1 MSDTI
6 SGEIVK
12 IGEVQEF
19 ASGSRKIQFVIK
31 NNEGYNDQE
40 QVFAF
45 DLFAGVSK
53 PEKLD
58 NFLKYNNVGDEVD
71 VSFNIK
77 CNEYK
82 GKYYTNLDAWKVF
95 GQSNG
100 SNQSDYQD
108 DVLDEEP
115 PF

>member
-6 SGEIVK
+6 SGKIVK

-19 ASGSRKIQFVIK
+19 ASGSRKVQFVIK
-31 NNEGYNDQE
+31 NNEGYNGQE

-45 DLFAGVSK
+45 DLFAGASK

-58 NFLKYNNVGDEVD
+58 NFLKYNQVGDEVD
-71 VSFNIK
+71 VSYFIK
-77 CNEYK
+77 CNEYQ
-82 GKYYTNLDAWKVF
+82 GNYYTNLNASYIKAND
-95 GQSNG
+95 QSND
-100 SNQSDYQD
+100 SADTD

>member
-1 MSDTI
+1 MSNTI
-6 SGEIVK
+6 SGKIVK

-19 ASGSRKIQFVIK
+19 SSGSRKVQFVIK
-31 NNEGYNDQE
+31 NDEGYNDQE

-45 DLFAGVSK
+45 DLFAGASK

-58 NFLKYNNVGDEVD
+58 NFLKYNQVGSEVD

-82 GKYYTNLDAWKVF
+82 GKYYTNLDAWRVDQ
-95 GQSNG
+95 QSND
-100 SNQSDYQD
+100 SADTD

>member
-6 SGEIVK
+6 SGKIVK

-19 ASGSRKIQFVIK
+19 SSGSRKVQFVIK
-31 NNEGYNDQE
+31 NNEGYGGQE

-45 DLFAGVSK
+45 DLFAGASK

-58 NFLKYNNVGDEVD
+58 NFLEDNKVGSEVE

-82 GKYYTNLDAWKVF
+82 GKYYTNLDAWNVR
-95 GQSNG
+95 N
-100 SNQSDYQD
+100 
-108 DVLDEEP
+108 EEI

>member
-19 ASGSRKIQFVIK
+19 SSGSRKVQFVIK

-45 DLFAGVSK
+45 DLFAGASK

-58 NFLKYNNVGDEVD
+58 NFLKYNQVGSEVD

-82 GKYYTNLDAWKVF
+82 GKYYTNLDAWRVDQK
-95 GQSNG
+95 SND
-100 SNQSDYQD
+100 SADTD

>member
-19 ASGSRKIQFVIK
+19 SSGSRKVQFVIK

-45 DLFAGVSK
+45 DLFAGASK
-53 PEKLD
+53 PERLD
-58 NFLKYNNVGDEVD
+58 YFLKYNQVGSEVD

-82 GKYYTNLDAWKVF
+82 GKYYTNLDAWRVDQ
-95 GQSNG
+95 QSND
-100 SNQSDYQD
+100 SADTD

>member
-6 SGEIVK
+6 SGKIVK

-19 ASGSRKIQFVIK
+19 ASGSRKVQFVIK
-31 NNEGYNDQE
+31 NNEGSNGQE
-40 QVFAF
+40 QIFAF
-45 DLFAGVSK
+45 DLFAGASK
-53 PEKLD
+53 PEKID
-58 NFLKYNNVGDEVD
+58 NFLKYNQVGSEVD

-82 GKYYTNLDAWKVF
+82 GKYYTNLDAWRVDQK
-95 GQSNG
+95 SNN
-100 SNQSDYQD
+100 SSDAD
-108 DVLDEEP
+108 DVLDEEI

>member
-6 SGEIVK
+6 SGKIVK
-12 IGEVQEF
+12 IGEVQGF
-19 ASGSRKIQFVIK
+19 ASGSRKVQFVIK
-31 NNEGYNDQE
+31 NNEGYQGQE

-45 DLFAGVSK
+45 DLFAGASK

-58 NFLKYNNVGDEVD
+58 NFLKYNKVGSEVD

-82 GKYYTNLDAWKVF
+82 GKYYTNLDAWRV
-95 GQSNG
+95 GQQSNDSAG
-100 SNQSDYQD
+100 D
-108 DVLDEEP
+108 DVLDEEI

>member
-19 ASGSRKIQFVIK
+19 SSGSRKVQFVIK

-45 DLFAGVSK
+45 DLFAGASK

-58 NFLKYNNVGDEVD
+58 NFLKYNHVGDNVD

-82 GKYYTNLDAWKVF
+82 GKYYTNLNAYRVDQ
-95 GQSNG
+95 QSND
-100 SNQSDYQD
+100 SNQVDDQD

>member
-6 SGEIVK
+6 SGKIVK

-19 ASGSRKIQFVIK
+19 ASGSRKLQFVIK
-31 NNEGYNDQE
+31 NNEGYEGQE

-45 DLFAGVSK
+45 DLFAGASK

-58 NFLKYNNVGDEVD
+58 NFLKYNKVGSEVD

-82 GKYYTNLDAWKVF
+82 GKYYTNLDAWRVDR
-95 GQSNG
+95 QSND
-100 SNQSDYQD
+100 SADD

>member
-6 SGEIVK
+6 SGKIVK

-19 ASGSRKIQFVIK
+19 ASGSRKVQFVIK
-31 NNEGYNDQE
+31 NNEGYEGQE

-45 DLFAGVSK
+45 DLFTGSN
-53 PEKLD
+53 KLDQKID
-58 NFLKYNNVGDEVD
+58 NFLKYNKVGDKVD
-71 VSFNIK
+71 VSYFIK

-82 GKYYTNLDAWKVF
+82 GNYYTNLYASYIKAND
-95 GQSNG
+95 QSND
-100 SNQSDYQD
+100 STED

>member
-6 SGEIVK
+6 SGKIVK

-19 ASGSRKIQFVIK
+19 ASGSRKVQFVIK

-45 DLFAGVSK
+45 DLFAGASK

-58 NFLKYNNVGDEVD
+58 NFLKYNKVGSEVD

-82 GKYYTNLDAWKVF
+82 SKYYTNLDAWHVY
-95 GQSNG
+95 GQSND
-100 SNQSDYQD
+100 SNQSDDQD

>member
-6 SGEIVK
+6 SGKIVK

-19 ASGSRKIQFVIK
+19 SSGFRKVQFVIK
-31 NNEGYNDQE
+31 NNEGYDDQE

-45 DLFAGVSK
+45 DVFAKVDK
-53 PEKLD
+53 PERID
-58 NFLKYNNVGDEVD
+58 YFLKYNHVGDNVD

-82 GKYYTNLDAWKVF
+82 DKYYTNLNAYRVDQ
-95 GQSNG
+95 QSND
-100 SNQSDYQD
+100 SNQVDDQD

>member
-6 SGEIVK
+6 SGKIVK

-19 ASGSRKIQFVIK
+19 ASGSRKVQFVIK
-31 NNEGYNDQE
+31 NNEGHEGQE

-58 NFLKYNNVGDEVD
+58 NFLKYNKVGSEVE

-82 GKYYTNLDAWKVF
+82 GRYYTNLDAWKVF
-95 GQSNG
+95 GQSND
-100 SNQSDYQD
+100 SADD
-108 DVLDEEP
+108 DVLDEEI